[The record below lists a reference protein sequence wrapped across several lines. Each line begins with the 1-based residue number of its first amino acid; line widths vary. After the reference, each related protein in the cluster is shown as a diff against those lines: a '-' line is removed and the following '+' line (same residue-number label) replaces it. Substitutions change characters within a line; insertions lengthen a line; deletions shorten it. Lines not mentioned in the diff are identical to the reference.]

1 MWIDHPFSQRNWTT
15 EGRVGVG
22 GWKWQGSGEEVGQN
36 LKKGEVVVVGQ
47 GGTSSGNRGIGTPLP
62 TMLRVRDFKN
72 FPFQLI
78 KPIPHSWIP
87 PISSKNFPSPNYSH
101 FWKIPPSLLMKGSPE
116 YIICLLSLLLFYS
129 VNILKYSEF
138 QNHF

>member
-87 PISSKNFPSPNYSH
+87 PISSKNFPSPNYSI
-101 FWKIPPSLLMKGSPE
+101 FEKSPRPFLWRE
-116 YIICLLSLLLFYS
+116 
-129 VNILKYSEF
+129 VQNISYVCYHCYCFIL
-138 QNHF
+138 